1 VQRLARIIAKV
12 AELQEVVTQAQEA
25 TIMVRVC
32 AAHAKGTA
40 REKTVLLVS
49 ARGEVVEAA

>member
-1 VQRLARIIAKV
+1 VQCLARIIAKV
-12 AELQEVVTQAQEA
+12 AELQEVVTQAQAA